1 MELSNINAKDANIIT
16 DLLKTWVSDACCREV
31 RESNPPGCPWQSLAF
46 AFQESSRQ
54 KRRNHEASCS
64 SGTRDHTKDIH
75 LITEKQIRERLIHIY
90 RAQTPE
96 IIYSIVEAKLAD
108 PLSLFSLA
116 KYKSVSS
123 AMKNWEW
130 YLYCLTFD
138 PNDFVQN
145 NAWGRTPQK
154 DMQAVRIPMDFVDLQ
169 LISTAYN
176 AQITVSMIDR
186 PSMRFVPLGTDPRHV
201 ASFQHALHLLV
212 HQGHWASLVWPR
224 PMEAEL
230 CPLLGS
236 IVELTNEASKLPKG
250 LESFRGKVACVVDFN
265 QTEESYVVTFG
276 RQTIS
281 VDRAAVRRILAPNP
295 CFKGL
300 TLTPAEE
307 GRMLRR
313 KQYDHSSGPG
323 PGCAPSFK
331 GIPDGSFEFQLLF
344 ELVKFHALSYL
355 HLLKDD
361 LTGEGIEHWQNRHSN
376 STLLSNIFAAPLIEL
391 IPIPDVIEQRPLAVM
406 PEQQPVFRKLFQK
419 DDQPDTID
427 RNDRHCNNKDTWNR
441 PTVLYPTDAKPS
453 VAAPL
458 VSASVKE
465 TYLGPSVEDLLARH
479 LKEPVI
485 LPTKHCEGVLKEA
498 NLYRYPSA
506 DLGNLSEASSGP
518 HSGSP
523 QPQPEPEPQ
532 EQVIDGLSSLEVVLQ
547 HFTRFLY
554 TRCSQKLDVIMSGS
568 HWTVQEGE
576 ELRIRAID
584 GDLKVNSKVSLY
596 AARVKDLKI
605 GATPEETWLSSDQV
619 CFFLARH
626 SFSPD
631 PAQPKPERFLP
642 FQKGETLLIE
652 RRLDGKGLGWAV
664 ASKAADRSLRG
675 LVPASYLE
683 PELCLSRPLKKPREQ
698 Q

>member
-1 MELSNINAKDANIIT
+1 MELSTINEKDPNIVT
-16 DLLKTWVSDACCREV
+16 DLLKTWVADACCREV
-31 RESNPPGCPWQSLAF
+31 RESSPPGCPWQSLAF

-54 KRRNHEASCS
+54 NRRNQEASCS
-64 SGTRDHTKDIH
+64 SGTRDHTKDIN
-75 LITEKQIRERLIHIY
+75 LITEKQIRERLIHVY

-116 KYKSVSS
+116 KYRSVSS

-186 PSMRFVPLGTDPRHV
+186 PSMRFVPLGSDPRNV

-212 HQGHWASLVWPR
+212 HQGQWAALVWPR

-236 IVELTNEASKLPKG
+236 IVELTNEASKLPRG
-250 LESFRGKVACVVDFN
+250 LESFRGKVASVVDFN
-265 QTEESYVVTFG
+265 QSEESYVVTFG
-276 RQTIS
+276 RQTIA

-307 GRMLRR
+307 GRMTRR
-313 KQYDHSSGPG
+313 KQHDHTSGPG
-323 PGCAPSFK
+323 PGVAPSFK
-331 GIPDGSFEFQLLF
+331 GIPDGSFEFQMLL
-344 ELVKFHALSYL
+344 ELVKFHAMSYL

-361 LTGEGIEHWQNRHSN
+361 LTGEGIEHWQNRHFN
-376 STLLSNIFAAPLIEL
+376 STLLSNRFAAPLIEMM
-391 IPIPDVIEQRPLAVM
+391 PIPDVFEQRPLAVV
-406 PEQQPVFRKLFQK
+406 PEQQPVFRKLFPK
-419 DDQPDTID
+419 DDQPDPLDKNERPYNKID
-427 RNDRHCNNKDTWNR
+427 AWNR
-441 PTVLYPTDAKPS
+441 STDAKPS
-453 VAAPL
+453 AAAPL

-465 TYLGPSVEDLLARH
+465 TYSGPSAEDLLARH

-485 LPTKHCEGVLKEA
+485 LPTNHFEGALKEA
-498 NLYRYPSA
+498 KLYRYPSA
-506 DLGNLSEASSGP
+506 DSGNLSEASSGP

-523 QPQPEPEPQ
+523 QPQPEPEPH
-532 EQVIDGLSSLEVVLQ
+532 EQVIDGLSSLETVMQ

-554 TRCSQKLDVIMSGS
+554 TRCSQNLDVVVSGS
-568 HWTVQEGE
+568 HWRVQEGE
-576 ELRIRAID
+576 ELRIRAVD
-584 GDLKVNSKVSLY
+584 GDLKANSTVSFY
-596 AARVKDLKI
+596 AARVKDIKI
-605 GATPEETWLSSDQV
+605 GAASEEAWLSSDQV

-642 FQKGETLLIE
+642 FQKGETLLVE
-652 RRLDGKGLGWAV
+652 RRLDGKGLGWVV
-664 ASKAADRSLRG
+664 ALKAADRSLRG
-675 LVPASYLE
+675 LVPSSYLE